1 MSCPPVPEAVAQRAA
16 ALAELHPALWRADRL
31 GRLPAAAAAVPTGFA
46 GLDAE
51 LPGGGWPCRMLTD
64 LLLPH
69 PGCGE
74 IRLLAPA
81 LAQAAAADRPVM
93 LFDPPAL
100 PCAPALARLG
110 VPAQR
115 LVVVHGGGDPHAA
128 RARPAGSELLW
139 ALEQVLKSGQ
149 AAAVLVWPPPALRA
163 DALRRLQLAAQRHA
177 GLVFV
182 LRGLAQAGQPSPAP
196 LRLALRAAGPD
207 RLAVRVLK
215 RRGPPQAQPLRL
227 QLPPVLP
234 PQPDPSAAA
243 ASLAAA
249 ACARARAGAA
259 GGSGRGA
266 EGGQAAVASPPRP
279 PQRGGGA
286 ALRPL

>member
-149 AAAVLVWPPPALRA
+149 AAAVLM
-163 DALRRLQLAAQRHA
+163 
-177 GLVFV
+177 
-182 LRGLAQAGQPSPAP
+182 
-196 LRLALRAAGPD
+196 
-207 RLAVRVLK
+207 
-215 RRGPPQAQPLRL
+215 
-227 QLPPVLP
+227 
-234 PQPDPSAAA
+234 
-243 ASLAAA
+243 
-249 ACARARAGAA
+249 
-259 GGSGRGA
+259 
-266 EGGQAAVASPPRP
+266 
-279 PQRGGGA
+279 
-286 ALRPL
+286 